1 MAFGKPSLE
10 KQVINWLFVSRC
22 LLEFR
27 IQPGNGDVTLA
38 LKARQ
43 PEIFPLIN
51 QAMSRILS
59 WILTHTHMLSFDV
72 SLLPFCRAINF
83 LVKIE
88 HSFFIVFIINTKA
101 HTRQT
106 WLYRQRLLLISLNRM
121 RWNNKY
127 LFYKQAWEY
136 VSKFR
141 DEIPGKINIYFCVNT
156 CFQPFY
162 FMALFHV
169 GIWSKVAV

>member
-88 HSFFIVFIINTKA
+88 HSFFIVFIINTKS
-101 HTRQT
+101 HTRQI
-106 WLYRQRLLLISLNRM
+106 WLNRQRLLLISLNRM
-121 RWNNKY
+121 WWNNKY
-127 LFYKQAWEY
+127 LFINKRESTWVNFVMKFLEKSTFIFALTHVFNLSISWHFFTL
-136 VSKFR
+136 VSEVK
-141 DEIPGKINIYFCVNT
+141 
-156 CFQPFY
+156 
-162 FMALFHV
+162 
-169 GIWSKVAV
+169 

>member
-59 WILTHTHMLSFDV
+59 WILTHTYMLSFDV

-121 RWNNKY
+121 WWNNKY
-127 LFYKQAWEY
+127 LFINKRESTWVNFVMKFLEKSTFIFALTH
-136 VSKFR
+136 VSNLSISWHFFTLVSEVK
-141 DEIPGKINIYFCVNT
+141 
-156 CFQPFY
+156 
-162 FMALFHV
+162 
-169 GIWSKVAV
+169 